1 MAQELLNKHILWY
14 KKKMQAFGGR
24 MVVTE
29 DRFSFHQA
37 PKWAA
42 MFGALGAAIAAGSK
56 GKALIDDEIK
66 NLQFAKGRTMGKKSY
81 MLEVTDA
88 NGTKY
93 DFLFDDKLLAQVESA
108 ITLAEPA
115 TAE

>member
-1 MAQELLNKHILWY
+1 
-14 KKKMQAFGGR
+14 MQAFGGR

-37 PKWAA
+37 PKWAM
-42 MFGALGAAIAAGSK
+42 MFGAVGAAIAAGSK

-66 NLQFAKGRTMGKKSY
+66 NLKFAKGRTMGKKAY

-88 NGTKY
+88 EGKTY
-93 DFLFDDKLLAQVESA
+93 EFMFDDALLSKIESA
-108 ITLAEPA
+108 ITLQEAAPAE
-115 TAE
+115 